1 MKPSSGLAG
10 AAARLI
16 LLASVFVVAACGLVY
31 ELVAGA
37 VSSYLMGDAVTQF
50 SLVIGVFLCA
60 MGLGSYLAKYVRREL
75 LRIFI
80 EIEIWLGLVGG
91 LSSMAMFTVSAFFE
105 SVFAV
110 FFYGLCALLGVLVGV
125 EIPLLVRIFKEV
137 EDVSA
142 ALSNVLALDYV
153 GALAGS
159 VLFPLVVLPYLGLSR
174 ASVVFGLMNLGVA
187 AAGLTLLRDRR
198 RFWIAARLALSL
210 AVLVAALVWSTA
222 LVGFLEDYLY
232 QDDIVYA
239 ARSQYQRIVLTR
251 WRDDIRLFLN
261 GHLQFCSLDEARYHE
276 ALVMP
281 ALEACPRA
289 RDVLILGGGD
299 GLAAREVLKYEQ
311 VRRIVLVDIDPLMTR
326 LGRTRRELVHLN
338 GGALNSAKVRIRNE
352 DAFKFL
358 EQDRGFYDVI
368 LADLPDPSSETLAK
382 LYSRSFYAL
391 CLRRLRPAGVL
402 ATQATSP
409 FYARQ
414 AFWCIERTM
423 AAALDGGPP
432 VEPPRR
438 TFTYLVNVPSFGEW
452 GFVMAAP
459 ATVDPRQLAPRVPTR
474 YLTADVL
481 PAMFAFGRD
490 VAPPADM
497 GVNRLDH
504 PLLYQYYRQGW
515 QQYNE

>member
-1 MKPSSGLAG
+1 MRPSSGPAG
-10 AAARLI
+10 VAARLI

-60 MGLGSYLAKYVRREL
+60 MGLGSYLAKFIRREL

-91 LSSMAMFTVSAFFE
+91 VSSMAMFGVSAFFE
-105 SVFAV
+105 SLFPV

-125 EIPLLVRIFKEV
+125 EIPLLVRIFKDV
-137 EDVSA
+137 QDVST

-174 ASVVFGLMNLGVA
+174 SSVVFGLMNLAVA

-198 RFWIAARLALSL
+198 RIWIAARLVLSL
-210 AVLVAALVWSTA
+210 VVLVAALVWSTA
-222 LVGFLEDYLY
+222 LVGFLEDYMY

-239 ARSQYQRIVLTR
+239 ARSRYQRIVLTR

-276 ALVMP
+276 ALVIP
-281 ALEACPRA
+281 AMEAAGRPG
-289 RDVLILGGGD
+289 DVLILGGGD
-299 GLAAREVLKYEQ
+299 GLAAREVLKYDP
-311 VRRIVLVDIDPLMTR
+311 VRRIVLVDIDPVVTR
-326 LGRTRRELVHLN
+326 LSQTRRELVQLN
-338 GGALNSAKVRIRNE
+338 GGALNSPRVNILNT
-352 DAFKFL
+352 DAFKYL
-358 EQDRGFYDVI
+358 EASRDFFDVI
-368 LADLPDPSSETLAK
+368 LIDLPDPSSETLAK

-402 ATQATSP
+402 VTQATSP

-414 AFWCIERTM
+414 AFWCIDRTL
-423 AAALDGGPP
+423 AAALEDASPL
-432 VEPPRR
+432 EPPRR
-438 TFTYLVNVPSFGEW
+438 TFAYHVNVPSFGEW

-459 ATVDPRQLAPRVPTR
+459 AVVEPRRLVPRVPTR
-474 YLTADVL
+474 FLTADVL
-481 PAMFAFGRD
+481 PAMFVFGRD
-490 VAPPADM
+490 VTPPADI
-497 GVNRLDH
+497 GINRLDN